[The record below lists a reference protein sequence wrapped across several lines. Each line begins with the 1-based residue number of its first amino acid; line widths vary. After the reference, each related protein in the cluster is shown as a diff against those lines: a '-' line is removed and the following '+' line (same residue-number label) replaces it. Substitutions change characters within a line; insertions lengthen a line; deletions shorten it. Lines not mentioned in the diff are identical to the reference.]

1 MIYFIYHIVFKLHA
15 ASALLWY
22 SCENKLFALIFLLP
36 ILCDNIFR
44 QSCIFFVYFQLS
56 ECTKQIYFE
65 NITWPY
71 LTFLFTLRHYCSGVW
86 RFPVDVNQRKIIQ
99 CKLNQQLK
107 SKQLGAQH
115 KNQDQEGSLS
125 GYRKCVMVKRA
136 EGQGHPP
143 SQM

>member
-1 MIYFIYHIVFKLHA
+1 MWCKYFSLAFNRTNVSSKCILCIFILIQSWVFSNISL
-15 ASALLWY
+15 SSL
-22 SCENKLFALIFLLP
+22 S
-36 ILCDNIFR
+36 CDNIFR

-107 SKQLGAQH
+107 RQQLGASH
-115 KNQDQEGSLS
+115 TFLFIS
-125 GYRKCVMVKRA
+125 GKWQTIMTFLHDSKRILVCA
-136 EGQGHPP
+136 F
-143 SQM
+143 